1 MLKYIIFL
9 ILLCS
14 IVCGCIMNIK
24 DNQRPM
30 PTPVPVISYSGRPDS
45 IIIKAEIN
53 RSDLPLKQVV
63 LSNLTEFCLYGNKT
77 LIYRVEEGKKEVYS
91 PVEKINY
98 PVMKKI
104 TLQEKTIQELL
115 KLIIEEKKFF
125 TLKCSKKDKETM
137 SYSMTVNI
145 EKSGRTV
152 SFYGN
157 DPKELKDTYNLLKD
171 YAINGSEPYRPLK
184 ISLTVYNVPDYIEH
198 CTRKAT
204 MWKYKDIVNLEKL
217 SEKYVPEDIQGKK
230 LDSLLDFFTK
240 YSPNDY
246 YYFQGEKVYGI
257 FCRPCLPHE
266 IIYEK

>member
-24 DNQRPM
+24 DNQPPM
-30 PTPVPVISYSGRPDS
+30 PTPVPVINYSGRPES

-53 RSDLPLKQVV
+53 RSGLPLKQVV

-77 LIYRVEEGKKEVYS
+77 LIYRVEGGKKEIYS
-91 PVEKINY
+91 PAEKINY
-98 PVMKKI
+98 PVMKKV
-104 TLQEKTIQELL
+104 TLKEKNIQELL
-115 KLIIEEKKFF
+115 KIIIEEKKFF
-125 TLKCSKKDKETM
+125 SLKDQKKEKENM
-137 SYSMTVNI
+137 SYSLTVNI
-145 EKSGRTV
+145 EKNVRTV

-157 DPKELKDTYNLLKD
+157 APKELKDTYNLLKKYD
-171 YAINGSEPYRPLK
+171 INGSEPYRPQK
-184 ISLTVYNVPDYIEH
+184 ISIAVYNVPDYIEH

-204 MWKYKDIVNLEKL
+204 MWTCKDIINLENL
-217 SEKYVPEDIQGKK
+217 SGKYVPEDIHGKK
-230 LDSLLDFFTK
+230 LDRLLDFFTK

-246 YYFQGEKVYGI
+246 FYFQGEKVYGI

-266 IIYEK
+266 IVYDK